1 MRINGTI
8 MSLSSRVKAAL
19 RKSSFA
25 IQVYRAIKNAVIY
38 PLKFTS
44 LKTLQLE
51 NMPLKDL
58 FQPEKTGL
66 LKAVAPYTKAGYPR
80 LSNVYQLAVALEE
93 ANLSGAFVE
102 CGTWKGG
109 CAAIM
114 GAVSDRY
121 GKKRVTWY
129 LDSFEGMPDPTEA
142 DGSGTEEIEGD
153 VLRASVGDVE
163 EIIFKTL
170 RLSPEY
176 NRIVKGW
183 FQETLPRVKGEIG
196 PIALLRLDADWYEAT
211 LYCLRELY
219 GQVLPGGYIIFDDF
233 ARWEGC
239 RRAVREFLTERKL
252 APEFEY
258 IGTYGHRVMFFKK
271 T

>member
-80 LSNVYQLAVALEE
+80 LSNVYAAVALEE
-93 ANLSGAFVE
+93 ANLSGAFAE
-102 CGTWKGG
+102 CGTWKGVRLSW
-109 CAAIM
+109 AR
-114 GAVSDRY
+114 SRSLW
-121 GKKRVTWY
+121 KKRVTWY

-153 VLRASVGDVE
+153 VLRAGVGDVKKSYSKHYVSHQNA
-163 EIIFKTL
+163 I
-170 RLSPEY
+170 
-176 NRIVKGW
+176 
-183 FQETLPRVKGEIG
+183 
-196 PIALLRLDADWYEAT
+196 
-211 LYCLRELY
+211 EL
-219 GQVLPGGYIIFDDF
+219 
-233 ARWEGC
+233 
-239 RRAVREFLTERKL
+239 
-252 APEFEY
+252 
-258 IGTYGHRVMFFKK
+258 
-271 T
+271 